1 MKNYL
6 FPSRFKNISGLIFYL
21 TTLIGEVVYFSGV
34 SMDEILVMKVP
45 AIINDPI
52 FTNNKGI
59 WIENGILDEL
69 ITVVLIISG
78 IIHSFSRE
86 KMEDE
91 YISIIRLQALTWSIY
106 VNYSLVLLA
115 TLLIFGMAYFH
126 VMIIHLFSLIILFN
140 VRFQLKLRSYY
151 KSGTDEE

>member
-1 MKNYL
+1 MKSIL
-6 FPSRFKNISGLIFYL
+6 FPFRYKKISGLVFYL
-21 TTLIGEVVYFSGV
+21 TTMVGAIIYFTGFEFDSHF
-34 SMDEILVMKVP
+34 VMKIP
-45 AIINDPI
+45 ALINDPI
-52 FTNNKGI
+52 FTKQKGI

-69 ITVVLIISG
+69 LTIILIISG

-91 YISIIRLQALTWSIY
+91 YISSIRLQALTWSIY

-115 TLLIFGMAYFH
+115 TITIFGMAYFH

-140 VRFQLKLRSYY
+140 VRFQLKLRTYY
-151 KSGTDEE
+151 KSGNDEE

>member
-6 FPSRFKNISGLIFYL
+6 FPTKFKNISGLIFYL
-21 TTLIGEVVYFSGV
+21 TTMIGAVVYLSDV
-34 SMDEILVMKVP
+34 NMDELLVMKIP
-45 AIINDPI
+45 ALINEPI
-52 FTNNKGI
+52 FTDNMGM
-59 WIENGILDEL
+59 WIENGLFDEL

-91 YISIIRLQALTWSIY
+91 YISSIRLLALTWSIF
-106 VNYSLVLLA
+106 VNYGLVLLA

-140 VRFQLKLRSYY
+140 LRFQYKLRAYY
-151 KSGTDEE
+151 KISIDEE

>member
-1 MKNYL
+1 MEAYL

-21 TTLIGEVVYFSGV
+21 TNMIGVVVYFSGV
-34 SMDEILVMKVP
+34 SLDELLVIKVP
-45 AIINDPI
+45 AIINEPI

-59 WIENGILDEL
+59 WIENGILYEL

-91 YISIIRLQALTWSIY
+91 YISSIRLQALTWSIY

-115 TLLIFGMAYFH
+115 TLLIFEMAYFH
-126 VMIIHLFSLIILFN
+126 VMVIHLFSLIFLFN
-140 VRFQLKLRSYY
+140 LRFQLKLRAYY
-151 KSGTDEE
+151 KSATDEE

>member
-21 TTLIGEVVYFSGV
+21 STLIGAVVYFSGV

-78 IIHSFSRE
+78 IIHSFS
-86 KMEDE
+86 
-91 YISIIRLQALTWSIY
+91 
-106 VNYSLVLLA
+106 
-115 TLLIFGMAYFH
+115 
-126 VMIIHLFSLIILFN
+126 
-140 VRFQLKLRSYY
+140 
-151 KSGTDEE
+151 